1 MQKIQI
7 TEISNVQYVPK
18 KLNDF
23 TRKFSFCTFSREK
36 MRICKDFMYGVENLP
51 IFSI

>member
-7 TEISNVQYVPK
+7 TEISNVQDVPK

-23 TRKFSFCTFSREK
+23 TRKFHFVPSVVKK